1 MAAITSAAAGFYDV
15 TGTWTGGVVPVSG
28 DTITINHAVEI
39 RDARTVGNDPGNPST
54 PGSFAASVVVTIG
67 SAGTLKFSRS
77 ANATLNIRGSIQNS
91 GGTLDMGTD
100 TNCAS
105 PFNVDSP
112 IPSGVNAVIRFETS
126 GNNVSTGKYGY
137 YDTSAN
143 GGGTFLKGAARTLKT
158 SLNGAHSASAA
169 TITVNSAT
177 NWAVNDLIAIHTS
190 SATSSHIEIFGI
202 RSIAGAVVTLGLSTA
217 PGTAAT
223 LVNSRVT
230 GTPVVNLTSN
240 VTVGATSL
248 FNCFFTPKVSA
259 ATSARKV
266 QCTNAIFQYIN
277 TPNGVYGD
285 PSYGGV
291 GTTVSGAPSTQY
303 DYFTDCAVYLGLGGF
318 RKFSGSSYESIWS
331 NLAVYHNVANT
342 SWFNSCQ
349 AITTFNNSI
358 GFNTAGSGR
367 FSSIA
372 YGLPGYA
379 TYNDCFL
386 VTGRQYQYDQC
397 TTNYFNR
404 TTIGGTD
411 RPVYLNKATNY
422 FVDCNI
428 GTFGT
433 NGIATA
439 LTDIAESNVVFPEFI
454 NCQFVSGI
462 TIQNQ
467 MQTVG
472 AIAPASKLRIT
483 NYNADPTLQELH
495 EKTGLIQRD
504 NSQLIRSRSSIK
516 FYPKSANTPHGDVY
530 SVPGTAG
537 VALTL
542 RFGLRYDTTY
552 GTATP
557 PSVTVSGLGITPQ
570 VFTASGTANT
580 DYQSTITVTPVT
592 TGSLSITVVG
602 QSTATTG
609 IYWFS
614 GMTVSPW
621 IDWTQHYGHLYL
633 PTSPTLTVDPIVVVS
648 EATAAAYTGI
658 SFASNTLTI
667 TGTRSIREIYDWMK
681 QYEAINRLAPIITS
695 TDGLNFTMNAS
706 LVVNAGQITGTT
718 EVLTLSATRT
728 WSFVSGGSTLIKV
741 VSPVSGTIATVSIS
755 VTCKDES
762 GTVIQNARVYIEA
775 GAGGSAVQGTILL
788 NALTNASGVAST
800 TFVWTQDQP
809 IQKAKARKSTS
820 APYYKE
826 SSIAGSVTLSGLIT
840 TLILVGDE

>member
-15 TGTWTGGVVPVSG
+15 TTTWTGGVVPVSG

-39 RDARTVGNDPGNPST
+39 RDARTVGSDPGNPTT

-67 SAGTLKFSRS
+67 AAGTLKFSRTAS
-77 ANATLNIRGSIQNS
+77 ATLNCRGSIRNS

-105 PFNVDSP
+105 PFNVNSP
-112 IPSGVNAVIRFETS
+112 IPSGVNAVIRFATS
-126 GNNVSTGKYGY
+126 GNNIATGKYGY

-143 GGGTFLKGAARTLKT
+143 GGGTFLKGVSRTRVT
-158 SLNGAHSASAA
+158 TLNGAHSAGAA
-169 TITVNSAT
+169 SITVNSAS

-190 SATSSHIEIFGI
+190 SATSTHIEIFGI
-202 RSIAGAVVTLGLSTA
+202 RSIAGSVVTLGLSTA

-223 LVNSRVT
+223 LVNARVT

-248 FNCFFTPKVSA
+248 FNCFFTPQVTGS
-259 ATSARKV
+259 TSARKV
-266 QCTNAIFQYIN
+266 QCANAVFEYICA
-277 TPNGVYGD
+277 PNGVYGD
-285 PSYGGV
+285 PAYGGV
-291 GTTVSGAPSTQY
+291 GTDVNGTPAVQY
-303 DYFTDCAVYLGLGGF
+303 DYFDDCAVYLGLGGF
-318 RKFSGSSYESIWS
+318 RKMGGSSYESIW
-331 NLAVYHNVANT
+331 NRLAVYHNTGNT
-342 SWFNSCQ
+342 NWFNSCQ
-349 AITTFNNSI
+349 AITTYNNCV
-358 GFNTAGSGR
+358 GLNTAGSGR
-367 FSSIA
+367 FSSVSF
-372 YGLPGYA
+372 GLPGYA
-379 TYNDCFL
+379 TYNDCYL
-386 VTGRQYQYDQC
+386 VTGRQYQFDQC
-397 TTNYFNR
+397 TTNFLNR
-404 TTIGGTD
+404 CTIGGTD
-411 RPVYLNKATNY
+411 RPVYLNKATNS
-422 FVDCNI
+422 FNECLI

-433 NGIATA
+433 TGVATA
-439 LTDIAESNVVFPEFI
+439 LTDISESSVVFPEFL

-462 TIQNQ
+462 TIENQ
-467 MQTVG
+467 MQNVG
-472 AIAPASKLRIT
+472 AMAPAAKLRII

-495 EKTGLIQRD
+495 EKTGLVQRD

-516 FYPKSANTPHGDVY
+516 FYPKSANTPHGEVY
-530 SVPGTAG
+530 SIPATAG
-537 VALTL
+537 VSVTF

-552 GTATP
+552 GVATP

-570 VFTASGTANT
+570 VFTAGGTANT

-609 IYWFS
+609 VYWFS

-621 IDWTQHYGHLYL
+621 IDWTQHYGYLYL

-667 TGTRSIREIYDWMK
+667 TGTRSIREIYDWLK
-681 QYEAINRLAPIITS
+681 QYEASNRLAPIITS
-695 TDGLNFTMNAS
+695 TDGINFTMNAS
-706 LVVNAGQITGTT
+706 LVVNAGQITGTS
-718 EVLTLSATRT
+718 EVFTLSATRT

-741 VSPVSGTIATVSIS
+741 ISPVSGTIATVSIS
-755 VTCKDES
+755 VTCKNEAGS
-762 GTVIQNARVYIEA
+762 PVQNTRVYIEA
-775 GAGGSAVQGTILL
+775 GAGGSAVQGSILL
-788 NALTNASGVAST
+788 NALTDAAGLAST

-820 APYYKE
+820 APFYKE
-826 SSIAGSVTLSGLIT
+826 ASIAGSVTISGLIT